1 MPALL
6 IRSISRISNKDE
18 LLHPTSSL
26 RVHPSSLP
34 LSLPES
40 LQFPFG
46 ALQVGP
52 QVSPQVSQRFTLFT
66 ARSVDLLEFLL
77 CSTEGQLDLFDLG
90 FGVLSG
96 LLRFLQCLPGPVPF
110 LSYTRQLRIELR

>member
-46 ALQVGP
+46 ALQVG
-52 QVSPQVSQRFTLFT
+52 PQVSQRFTLFT

-110 LSYTRQLRIELR
+110 LSYPRQLRIELR